1 MADSLSRRQAIGLGA
16 AVAGAAVAA
25 PILAHEALAS
35 TSAPAA
41 PQAAGA
47 GFKVAP
53 GDLPWP
59 EAQAIVAATKQVNIP
74 NRTFN
79 ITAFGAKSG
88 GADNTAAFAAAIKA
102 ANQAG
107 GGRVIVPA
115 GTWTSG
121 AIHLL
126 SNVELNVGAG
136 AAIKFSGDASKYPT
150 VLTRYEGIECMN
162 RSPMIYAFGQTN
174 IALTGSGTLDAG
186 GTGSW
191 NKGSDRA
198 YLESLIAKG
207 VTDPHK
213 RVVPGSGH
221 NMRSTFVEPY
231 NCDTVLIQGVHLKNP
246 QFWQMHPTLCK
257 NVTVDGVTTDA
268 STAHSNTDGCDPECS
283 DHVIIR
289 NCTLGAHDDN
299 IAIKS
304 GRDADGRRINV
315 ATSNVLIYNCLMNGN
330 WGAVTCG
337 SEITGGVKNVYAYK
351 CNIIGATKFALY
363 VKSNTQRGGGA
374 QNINLDSITG
384 APVRSYVFLT
394 STYNGQKG
402 SHVPVWGPIAL
413 TNCSSTKV
421 PKVLDVSGLSNSH
434 VKGFVVKNSAFKG
447 VGNTSDTISNVDGL
461 SFSNVTYNGKSVSR

>member
-136 AAIKFSGDASKYPT
+136 ATIKFSGDASN
-150 VLTRYEGIECMN
+150 TRPC
-162 RSPMIYAFGQTN
+162 
-174 IALTGSGTLDAG
+174 
-186 GTGSW
+186 
-191 NKGSDRA
+191 
-198 YLESLIAKG
+198 
-207 VTDPHK
+207 
-213 RVVPGSGH
+213 
-221 NMRSTFVEPY
+221 
-231 NCDTVLIQGVHLKNP
+231 
-246 QFWQMHPTLCK
+246 
-257 NVTVDGVTTDA
+257 
-268 STAHSNTDGCDPECS
+268 
-283 DHVIIR
+283 
-289 NCTLGAHDDN
+289 
-299 IAIKS
+299 
-304 GRDADGRRINV
+304 
-315 ATSNVLIYNCLMNGN
+315 
-330 WGAVTCG
+330 
-337 SEITGGVKNVYAYK
+337 
-351 CNIIGATKFALY
+351 
-363 VKSNTQRGGGA
+363 
-374 QNINLDSITG
+374 
-384 APVRSYVFLT
+384 
-394 STYNGQKG
+394 
-402 SHVPVWGPIAL
+402 
-413 TNCSSTKV
+413 
-421 PKVLDVSGLSNSH
+421 
-434 VKGFVVKNSAFKG
+434 
-447 VGNTSDTISNVDGL
+447 
-461 SFSNVTYNGKSVSR
+461 